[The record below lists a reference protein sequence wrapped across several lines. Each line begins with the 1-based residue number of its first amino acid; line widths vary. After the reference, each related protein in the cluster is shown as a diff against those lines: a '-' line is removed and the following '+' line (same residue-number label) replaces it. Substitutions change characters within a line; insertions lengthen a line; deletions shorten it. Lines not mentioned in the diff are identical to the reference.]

1 MAKSDDQKPEPVAAH
16 REGRGSQSAR
26 LHRIR
31 RYDLAIGARLRD
43 ARIAKKKSQDW
54 LAQAT
59 GVSYQSIQRY
69 ERGAA
74 ISAGRLVEAA
84 DALDVSVGFLM
95 RDLVN
100 RETYPLTRTRDLGK
114 SRSALS
120 NDAYHAA
127 RRLDEVRDRDI
138 RRSLIT
144 IIERLAAE

>member
-1 MAKSDDQKPEPVAAH
+1 MGMGDDQKPGPTAAD
-16 REGRGSQSAR
+16 RESGWAGSSLAD
-26 LHRIR
+26 RIR
-31 RYDLAIGARLRD
+31 RYDLSIGARLRD
-43 ARIAKKKSQDW
+43 ARTAKRKSQDW

-84 DALDVSVGFLM
+84 DALDVSVAFLM
-95 RDLVN
+95 RDIVN
-100 RETYPLTRTRDLGK
+100 RETYPLTKTRDLGK

-120 NDAYHAA
+120 NEAYHAA
-127 RRLDEVRDRDI
+127 RLLDEVRDRDI

-144 IIERLAAE
+144 IIERLAAV

>member
-1 MAKSDDQKPEPVAAH
+1 MPLTAGLQSSGAGAA
-16 REGRGSQSAR
+16 
-26 LHRIR
+26 LIDRIW

-59 GVSYQSIQRY
+59 GVSYQSVQRY

-84 DALDVSVGFLM
+84 DALDVSVAFLM
-95 RDLVN
+95 RDIVN
-100 RETYPLTRTRDLGK
+100 RETYPLTKTRDLVS

-120 NDAYHAA
+120 SEAYHAA
-127 RRLDEVRDRDI
+127 RRLDEVRDREV